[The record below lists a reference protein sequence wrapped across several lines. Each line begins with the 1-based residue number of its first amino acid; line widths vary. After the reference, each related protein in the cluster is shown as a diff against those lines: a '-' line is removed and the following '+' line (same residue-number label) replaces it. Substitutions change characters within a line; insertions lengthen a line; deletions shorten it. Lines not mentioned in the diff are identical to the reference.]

1 MSKHIEFEARKKK
14 KKKKK
19 ERLISNPPRI
29 IAYLNV
35 SLSLAS

>member
-1 MSKHIEFEARKKK
+1 MSKHIEFEARK